1 MISGTVVVEVDISIR
16 DGTID
21 GAGIDQVLAAANLDE
36 LDMDS
41 SEPSAITYCTS
52 VFVYIA
58 EIMM

>member
-1 MISGTVVVEVDISIR
+1 MDISIR

-21 GAGIDQVLAAANLDE
+21 GTGIDQVLAAANLDE

-52 VFVYIA
+52 VLVYIA